1 MIAGAAYLWRDLL
14 GFFSGLSRKFTDQA
28 KTMEKTEHL
37 RRVAQLRHEPRDTSW
52 HMPESGARA
61 GGSLAT
67 GRACRVRAS
76 FTSARGA
83 FEKKVQ

>member
-37 RRVAQLRHEPRDTSW
+37 RRVA
-52 HMPESGARA
+52 
-61 GGSLAT
+61 
-67 GRACRVRAS
+67 
-76 FTSARGA
+76 
-83 FEKKVQ
+83 